1 MTTQHGSYVHHPHSD
16 GALQRWA
23 DVSADG
29 TIAVQAG
36 TDLAAAISFGNAQG
50 ALEALAHG
58 TTSLSD
64 DDVKALHYANEM
76 CDLRMYE
83 ALVTLDDDGP
93 LLPES
98 VWHAILAMEREGL
111 WEGRPQWV
119 L

>member
-1 MTTQHGSYVHHPHSD
+1 MTTQHGSYVHNSHSD

-23 DVSADG
+23 DVSGNG
-29 TIAVQAG
+29 TIAPQAG
-36 TDLAAAISFGNAQG
+36 KDLAAAISFGNAQG
-50 ALEALAHG
+50 ALEALADEAA
-58 TTSLSD
+58 SLSD

-83 ALVTLDDDGP
+83 ALVTLDDHGP
-93 LLPES
+93 ILPED
-98 VWHAILAMEREGL
+98 VRQAILAMERDGF